1 MTRPGRRLESSETE
15 ENLCVAGLT
24 WEGTQH
30 RSRPIAIGSSR
41 PAGPP
46 GPRAVH
52 TAMQSPHVRA
62 VHGPFSSAFLERRLP
77 ETDEWAAIDDA
88 DCRETFDELRRCWDR
103 VRDSAATDAIE
114 ERFVRPAFRTLGL
127 SVVPVESTGPPRSRP
142 DYAVLAGD
150 AGAERTARTD
160 RPDRDDSNAAASEVP
175 DAAVAIADVRS
186 WGRALDGRGAAG
198 DDRPAENPSHRLHVA
213 VQENDVRW
221 GILTNGRRWRLYD
234 ASTSGRLDSYY
245 EFDLSAILEAGDREA
260 FRYFYCFFRR
270 EAVSPDADG
279 DCFLDRAAERSAAH
293 AQTLRD
299 DLRVNVAEAVA
310 VVADGFLASPD
321 TDLERDTL
329 DESDRDLLFEAS
341 LTAVYR
347 LLIGAVVERER
358 TRSSATD
365 RSDGG
370 GLRSCMRSIALGP
383 DESNESDD
391 VDGTDAW
398 ARLEDRLER
407 SAGVSSSRSVDERS
421 SPALRFLAAHGVGD
435 DSLSHALELLARR
448 DGDGRL
454 VFVPTSLDVRDLGR
468 VYERLLEAR
477 LEVADEP
484 LALIDGEY
492 VPADGGPVAVDRGK
506 PYLAADGSHRKTSGS
521 YYTPPSMVEYIVDR
535 IVGPLLSEIRADLTD
550 HDPETDAPVA
560 DRVADRVFDLA
571 VLDPA
576 MGSGRFLTA
585 VVDALTRDL
594 VAAQERQAR
603 ERGLESLASERD
615 ADWARRRVVQHCVY
629 GVDRRPL
636 AVELATASLRLRT
649 LTADRPPVALSG
661 HFRAGNT
668 LVGSDRDP
676 LGTTAT
682 GRDDPIDWTEAS
694 VDLSSLVRD
703 RIALEADPPAAP
715 AELAAGVRSFERDPH
730 CRRLEAVA
738 NVRTARAFGLES
750 APDDAVDRLLAALD
764 GDGDEAWDHLAR
776 TDWFTAAQRTA
787 AANGFL
793 HWRLAFPERFYD
805 PAGRPLEA
813 GGFDAVVGNPPWVA
827 TAGRADISASL
838 EPALRSYLADA
849 FVTTENQ
856 FDLYVACYER
866 AVRLS
871 TDGRVGFV
879 VPDSILTREGNAP
892 LRAFLL
898 TNAPPSTIVRVGAA
912 FDGVE
917 TGAAIVVS
925 GGDTSSDGDV
935 TVDCADTTDVGDLD
949 ALSYKSI
956 PASVFE
962 SQDAAR
968 FRIYLDAETRRVLS
982 TLEERPALG
991 SFIDISRGEE
1001 IGKRADSLAD
1011 SPGANRRPIAPG
1023 AAIRRYGLDADEL
1036 RYVDPA
1042 DVAKAERQYES
1053 PKLLL
1058 RQTGDALVAAYDA
1071 DGLATIK
1078 SVYNVRLESGSAA
1091 ELKHLLGVLNS
1102 SVLAF
1107 YHHYKHAAYRA
1118 VFPQLNQSTVESLP
1132 VPMADAPDPELVAAV
1147 DERRSLTAERSTL
1160 SLALPDYLGDY
1171 RDGPSVDDLPIV
1183 RRADGVATTPLV
1195 ATTTDRPTLKLGS
1208 VAVDDGTTFRLS
1220 ATVRYKPDDAAVD
1233 TDRWGYAETDPI
1245 PALEV
1250 TDPDDDRAA
1259 LLAAFVPHAVSAGD
1273 GAAGCRRDATKTISP
1288 LDRLESLALPRLE
1301 DVADGLAAYRE
1312 ARERVAALDARLET
1326 LDRRIDERVSA
1337 LYGLSATE
1345 RETVRREF
1353 GSE

>member
-1 MTRPGRRLESSETE
+1 
-15 ENLCVAGLT
+15 
-24 WEGTQH
+24 
-30 RSRPIAIGSSR
+30 
-41 PAGPP
+41 
-46 GPRAVH
+46 
-52 TAMQSPHVRA
+52 MQSPHVRA

-77 ETDEWAAIDDA
+77 ETDEWDTIDDA
-88 DCRETFDELRRCWDR
+88 DCRETFDDLRRCWER

-127 SVVPVESTGPPRSRP
+127 SVVPIESTGPPRSRP
-142 DYAVLAGD
+142 DYAILAGD
-150 AGAERTARTD
+150 DGAERTARTD
-160 RPDRDDSNAAASEVP
+160 RPDRADLDAAASEVP

-186 WGRALDGRGAAG
+186 WGRDLDGRGAAG

-221 GILTNGRRWRLYD
+221 GVLTNGRRWRLYD

-245 EFDLSAILEAGDREA
+245 EVDLPAILEADDHEA
-260 FRYFYCFFRR
+260 FRYVYYFFRGAAFR
-270 EAVSPDADG
+270 PNAEG
-279 DCFLDRAAERSAAH
+279 DCVLDRAAERSAGH

-299 DLRVNVAEAVA
+299 NLRSNVAEAVA
-310 VVADGFLASPD
+310 VVADGLLASPA
-321 TDLERDTL
+321 TDLDRDAL
-329 DESDRDLLFEAS
+329 DESDRELLFEAS

-347 LLIGAVVERER
+347 LLIGVVVERER
-358 TRSSATD
+358 TDSSAND
-365 RSDGG
+365 RFDGG

-383 DESNESDD
+383 DASVQSDASDD
-391 VDGTDAW
+391 IGGDDAW
-398 ARLEDRLER
+398 TCLEDRLER
-407 SAGVSSSRSVDERS
+407 LAGVSSSRSADERS
-421 SPALRFLAAHGVGD
+421 SPALCFLAAHGVRD
-435 DSLSHALELLARR
+435 DSLSHALDLLARR
-448 DGDGRL
+448 DGNGRL
-454 VFVPTSLDVRDLGR
+454 AFVPASLDVRDLGR

-477 LEVADEP
+477 LEIADEP

-492 VPADGGPVAVDRGK
+492 VPADGGPVAVDRGE

-521 YYTPPSMVEYIVDR
+521 YYTPPSMVEYVVDR
-535 IVGPLLSEIRADLTD
+535 TVGPLLSEIRADLAD
-550 HDPETDAPVA
+550 HDPEADAPFA
-560 DRVADRVFDLA
+560 ERVADRVFDLA

-576 MGSGRFLTA
+576 MGSGHFLTA
-585 VVDALTRDL
+585 VVDALTRAL

-615 ADWARRRVVQHCVY
+615 ADWARRRVAQHCVY

-649 LTADRPPVALSG
+649 LTADRPPVALEG
-661 HFRAGNT
+661 HLRAGNA

-676 LGTTAT
+676 LGTAT
-682 GRDDPIDWTEAS
+682 PGRGEPID
-694 VDLSSLVRD
+694 
-703 RIALEADPPAAP
+703 
-715 AELAAGVRSFERDPH
+715 RDPH
-730 CRRLEAVA
+730 RRRLETIA
-738 NVRTARAFGLES
+738 NVRTARAFGLECV
-750 APDDAVDRLLAALD
+750 PDDAVDRLLAALD
-764 GDGDEAWDHLAR
+764 GDGDEAWDRLSR
-776 TDWFTAAQRTA
+776 TEWFTAAQQAA

-793 HWRLAFPERFYD
+793 HWGLAFPERFSD
-805 PAGRPLEA
+805 PAGRPLDDP
-813 GGFDAVVGNPPWVA
+813 GFDAVVGNPPWVA

-838 EPALRSYLADA
+838 EPTLRSYLADA

-892 LRAFLL
+892 LREFLL
-898 TNAPPSTIVRVGAA
+898 ANAPPSTIVRVGAA

-925 GGDTSSDGDV
+925 GGDTSSDGDAM
-935 TVDCADTTDVGDLD
+935 VDCADTTDVGDLD

-956 PASVFE
+956 PGSVFE

-1023 AAIRRYGLDADEL
+1023 AAIRRYGLDTDEL

-1042 DVAKAERQYES
+1042 DLAKAERQYES

-1071 DGLATIK
+1071 DDLATIK

-1091 ELKHLLGVLNS
+1091 ALKHLLGVLNS

-1147 DERRSLTAERSTL
+1147 DERRSLTAERATL

-1171 RDGPSVDDLPIV
+1171 RTGPSVGDLPIV

-1208 VAVDDGTTFRLS
+1208 VTVDDGTTFRLS

-1245 PALEV
+1245 PALEI

-1273 GAAGCRRDATKTISP
+1273 GAASCRRDATKTISP

-1312 ARERVAALDARLET
+1312 ARERVAALDTRLEA

-1337 LYGLSATE
+1337 LYDLSETE

-1353 GSE
+1353 GDE